1 MSGFAGRVI
10 SYENILKGPL
20 LLDENGVPLPPIVS
34 ESGLVYFQRGRS
46 LAYVGDSARSSRTTH
61 LVETIYNTKLRA
73 GSSFDIG
80 LTDHASMLTA
90 DEKWLISTWVD
101 IGAQY
106 TNEPYE
112 LVNGQYVVRDEI
124 ISSRSVSRQVF
135 NDQIHPILNAECLSC
150 HVAEGVSNET
160 SVNPDDNDEANNFN
174 LFVLTGNQAGD
185 FNMARAMINNL
196 CDPQNNDL
204 LLRPISDNVAPNL
217 PHPQI
222 LSDINDPNSATQ
234 PVFSDTG
241 PGSSYDTILTWISM
255 GAASNPT
262 CLN

>member
-1 MSGFAGRVI
+1 
-10 SYENILKGPL
+10 
-20 LLDENGVPLPPIVS
+20 
-34 ESGLVYFQRGRS
+34 
-46 LAYVGDSARSSRTTH
+46 
-61 LVETIYNTKLRA
+61 
-73 GSSFDIG
+73 
-80 LTDHASMLTA
+80 MLTP
-90 DEKWLISTWVD
+90 DEKWLISTWAD

-112 LVNGQYVVRDEI
+112 LVNGQYVVRDAI
-124 ISSRSVSRQVF
+124 VSSNGVSRSVF
-135 NDQIHPILNAECLSC
+135 NDQIHPIIKAECMSC
-150 HVAEGVSNET
+150 HVAEGFSGDSTIDPNEFA
-160 SVNPDDNDEANNFN
+160 DENDEAHEFN
-174 LFVLTGNQAGD
+174 RFVLTGNQTGD
-185 FNMARAMINNL
+185 FYVTRAMINNL

-204 LLRPISDNVAPNL
+204 LLRPISNNIAPNL

-222 LSDINDPNSATQ
+222 LVDINDPNGATQ